1 MGRKKKV
8 NLQQFIYEAKNFI
21 KSQRDGR
28 EEVGRSE
35 EEYKD
40 EFVGYVKNILTR
52 VGIDVKKN

>member
-1 MGRKKKV
+1 
-8 NLQQFIYEAKNFI
+8 
-21 KSQRDGR
+21 
-28 EEVGRSE
+28 VGRSE